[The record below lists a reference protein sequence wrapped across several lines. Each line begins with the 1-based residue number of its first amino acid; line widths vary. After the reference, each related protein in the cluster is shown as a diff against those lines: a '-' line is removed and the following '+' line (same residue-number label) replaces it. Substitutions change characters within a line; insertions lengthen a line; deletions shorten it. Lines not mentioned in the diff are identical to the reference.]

1 MENVYKFDAN
11 KFRFG
16 SNMPFLSINWTFVL
30 SIKEAI
36 DNFRNNPHTN
46 KLKEESWLLR
56 DNTSGKYRE
65 YPFPLNPRT

>member
-1 MENVYKFDAN
+1 
-11 KFRFG
+11 
-16 SNMPFLSINWTFVL
+16 MPFLSINWTFVL

-36 DNFRNNPHTN
+36 DYFRNNPHTN